1 MSAAVSMVKPIGS
14 KFRNATRVQEAIT
27 ARLERRALLW
37 LAQRTPDAISVDHLT
52 ALGFGAQIVASIF
65 YALSRWN
72 KYYLLLATLF
82 IALNW
87 LGDSLDGTLA
97 RYRNRLRSR
106 YGFYVDHMAD
116 TFGAVFLMTGLAL
129 SGFLHWQIAVGML
142 VGFLVLSIESY
153 LTTYTLGKFRMSYA
167 LFGPTEIR
175 ILLMIGNI
183 ALIFRPHAHLLGREF
198 LLFDVGGVIA
208 IAGMIG
214 MAVIATASH
223 TARLYR
229 EERLG

>member
-1 MSAAVSMVKPIGS
+1 MSAAASMMKPVGS
-14 KFRNATRVQEAIT
+14 EFRNAIRVQEAIT
-27 ARLERRALLW
+27 AHFERRALLW
-37 LAQRTPDAISVDHLT
+37 LAERTPDAICIDHLT
-52 ALGFGAQIVASIF
+52 AFGFAAQILAGVF
-65 YALSRWN
+65 YALSCWN

-97 RYRNRLRSR
+97 RYRNRLRPR

-116 TFGAVFLMTGLAL
+116 TFGGVFLMTGLAL
-129 SGFLHWQIAVGML
+129 SGFLHWQVAAGML

-183 ALIFRPHAHLLGREF
+183 VLIFRPHAHLMGREF

-208 IAGMIG
+208 IVGMTG
-214 MAVIATASH
+214 MAVVATISH

-229 EERLG
+229 EERLS

>member
-1 MSAAVSMVKPIGS
+1 MSAAASITKPARLE
-14 KFRNATRVQEAIT
+14 FRNATRVQEAIT
-27 ARLERRALLW
+27 ARLEREVLLW
-37 LAQRTPDAISVDHLT
+37 LAAKTPESISVDHLT
-52 ALGFGAQIVASIF
+52 VLGFGAQVLASVF

-72 KYYLLLATLF
+72 KYYLLLATFF
-82 IALNW
+82 IAVNW

-97 RYRNRLRSR
+97 RYRNRLRPR

-116 TFGAVFLMTGLAL
+116 TFGAVFLMSGLSL

-153 LTTYTLGKFRMSYA
+153 LTTYTIGRFRMSYA

-175 ILLMIGNI
+175 ILLMFGNI
-183 ALIFRPHAHLLGREF
+183 ALIFRPHAHLIGREF

-208 IAGMIG
+208 IAGMAG
-214 MAVIATASH
+214 MAVVATISH

-229 EERLG
+229 EERLS